1 MNNYRVN
8 ILFLTLFPVSETKVC
23 LFVDMVD
30 SLKSQQMKEKK
41 SNAAHAFHFR
51 IREIYRLH
59 VIEGVCVSDLVKKM
73 RLSRSS
79 IYRAI
84 ATFEANNPLESS
96 MMKKQSKDIKPED
109 YQKLLDEVSSL
120 KKKLS
125 EERLRADFY
134 QEMVAFGKDVYGID
148 LKKVGTK

>member
-1 MNNYRVN
+1 
-8 ILFLTLFPVSETKVC
+8 
-23 LFVDMVD
+23 
-30 SLKSQQMKEKK
+30 MKEKK
-41 SNAAHAFHFR
+41 SNDAHAFHLQ

-59 VIEGVCVSDLVKKM
+59 VMEGVCVSDLVRKIG
-73 RLSRSS
+73 LSRSS

-84 ATFEANNPLESS
+84 STFEVSNPLESS
-96 MMKKQSKDIKPED
+96 MMKKHSKDIKPED
-109 YQKLLDEVSSL
+109 YQKLLDEISSL

-134 QEMVAFGKDVYGID
+134 QEMVSFGKDVYGID